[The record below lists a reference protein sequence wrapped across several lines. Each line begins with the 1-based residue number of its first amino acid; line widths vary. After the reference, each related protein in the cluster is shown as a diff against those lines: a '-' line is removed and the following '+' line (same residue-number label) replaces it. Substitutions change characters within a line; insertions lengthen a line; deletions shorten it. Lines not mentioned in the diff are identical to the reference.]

1 MHEIPDHVV
10 APDAAQDVER
20 VDRELSWLFSR
31 ETVEQARLIDVAD
44 LNLGDDMIRTIG
56 AGVNRLKQLRHDPR
70 AQAELVRAMAP
81 GERLVLCLWIMDMD
95 LLDRIRS
102 APYPG

>member
-1 MHEIPDHVV
+1 MHENPYQEVVPDT
-10 APDAAQDVER
+10 AQDVER

-31 ETVEQARLIDVAD
+31 ETVEQARLIDTAD
-44 LNLGDDMIRTIG
+44 LNLSDDMIKTIS

-70 AQAELVRAMAP
+70 AQAELVRDLTP
-81 GERLVLCLWIMDMD
+81 GERLVLCMWIMDMD